1 MISLWLSQQKSQ
13 HSITIIMLFILLC
26 LTHPRLSHGG
36 EQDMELEEYRYLLQQ
51 HFLTELSR
59 HGFHQG
65 YDFENSDSETGFYID
80 KYTPEVTGTIS
91 YYGLVYLPLNSD
103 FLRSFK
109 LTMTRTENGIAIVQ
123 EKSSSNLR
131 RQITSPPQ
139 TQSDTEYY
147 DNTEWQ
153 KDPFAYPQSQVTE
166 KPVQLSPYPGIAY
179 FESQLTEL
187 RNSIEHF
194 KPKLHDKHFKEDI
207 DLTHGPF
214 AIMER
219 AYYIAEIDQN
229 SVEIAF
235 LFDTDSQIRFGYHF
249 HYNLNT
255 GEVSEI
261 RYISPPMLM

>member
-1 MISLWLSQQKSQ
+1 MISLWLSQQKLQ
-13 HSITIIMLFILLC
+13 HSVTIIMLFILLY
-26 LTHPRLSHGG
+26 LTHPSLSNAR
-36 EQDMELEEYRYLLQQ
+36 EQAMELEEYRYVLQQ
-51 HFLTELSR
+51 HFLTELAN
-59 HGFHQG
+59 HGFNQG
-65 YDFENSDSETGFYID
+65 YDFESSDSETDFYID
-80 KYTPEVTGTIS
+80 KYAAEVTGTIS
-91 YYGLVYLPLNSD
+91 YHGLVYLPLNSD

-109 LTMTRTENGIAIVQ
+109 LTMTRTESGVAIVQ
-123 EKSSSNLR
+123 EKPSSRLR

-139 TQSDTEYY
+139 TQSDKEYY

-166 KPVQLSPYPGIAY
+166 KSIELSSYPGLAY

-194 KPKLHDKHFKEDI
+194 QPKLHDKHFKEDI

-219 AYYIAEIDQN
+219 AYYIAEFDQN

-249 HYNLNT
+249 HYHLNT
-255 GEVSEI
+255 GEVSDI
-261 RYISPPMLM
+261 RYISPPMLI